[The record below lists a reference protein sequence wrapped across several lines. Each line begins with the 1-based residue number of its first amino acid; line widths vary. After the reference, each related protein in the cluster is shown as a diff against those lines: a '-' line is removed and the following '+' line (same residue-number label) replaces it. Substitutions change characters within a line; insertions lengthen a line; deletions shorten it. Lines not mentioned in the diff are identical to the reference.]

1 LNPAFILPL
10 LSPAA
15 LAQDA
20 EVQPVL
26 ARLRDWIGG
35 PEALA
40 AAGGVEV
47 AGVLVEGGAPRSFL
61 NFVFRLRPFGF
72 REAWTLPV
80 SPQPARLMA
89 TDGEKGWSIGQDGRG
104 ERLPRE
110 AEADLLDRAF
120 LESMRYL
127 DLEAVKWRIVG
138 EENGP
143 PPRRGVPQG
152 EGFEEPARVAAL
164 AFTVPSGREW
174 HLLVDPE
181 TGALHERHVHEGG
194 DIHWVRLGRWERRG
208 PLRLPTRGF
217 DGSTKIAGNALFQAD
232 EVRTGIALADDL
244 FRPPEAPPKR
254 PLSAASPMPRAAASL
269 PGSFYLVLPYLWI
282 GGHGP
287 FPGLLDTGASRTA
300 VAPDVAAGLGLPLL
314 QVGKAGTVFGPAGSN
329 DHWAGEIRV
338 GAEKFPNLTVMS
350 ISVVGLPEVP
360 PSLQPRVVIGMDAIL
375 MTSAVLDL
383 AGERLYFRGPPVRA
397 LADLLREGAFDW
409 AEPGSAET
417 RPREPRVVEVP
428 LRFEGEGK
436 ASATVDVRVGK
447 GKEAVAALLD
457 TGFPAHLRLTKK
469 ALVALGLPTD
479 PAEWKRRGAFPRRM
493 HGAGGV
499 SGVDLVAQLES
510 ISFGPVTI
518 PGPFV
523 YLAGLEGGEQELD
536 FVALLGS
543 ASLFAFPKVGVDAGR
558 KVLELELPPGSR
570 QAADGSVEVPSP
582 GEFLGLS
589 LGAPALPFGPEP
601 ETLPRVVEVFPGS
614 AAERA
619 GVAAG
624 DFLLEVDGAP
634 VRGIAP
640 AALHP
645 RLWAREGRKV
655 ELRLRRAEGG
665 AEYALALP

>member
-1 LNPAFILPL
+1 LNPTFLLPL

-15 LAQDA
+15 LVQDA
-20 EVQPVL
+20 DVPPVL

-80 SPQPARLMA
+80 SPQPARLLA
-89 TDGEKGWSIGQDGRG
+89 TDGEKGWAIGQDGRG
-104 ERLPRE
+104 ERLLRE
-110 AEADLLDRAF
+110 AEGDLLDRASI
-120 LESMRYL
+120 ESMRYL
-127 DLEAVKWRIVG
+127 ELEPARWRIVP

-143 PPRRGVPQG
+143 PPRREVPQG

-164 AFTVPSGREW
+164 AFTGPSGREW
-174 HLLVDPE
+174 HLLVDPT
-181 TGALHERHVHEGG
+181 TGTLHERHSHEGG
-194 DIHWVRLGRWERRG
+194 DTHWVRLGRWERRG
-208 PLRLPTRGF
+208 PLRLPTRGY
-217 DGSTKIAGNALFQAD
+217 DGSTKVPGNALFQVQ
-232 EVRTGIALADDL
+232 EVRTGIELSDDL
-244 FRPPEAPPKR
+244 FRPPEAPAKR
-254 PLSAASPMPRAAASL
+254 PLVAASPMPRAAAAL
-269 PGSFYLVLPYLWI
+269 PGSFYLLLPDLWI
-282 GGHGP
+282 AAHGP
-287 FPGLLDTGASRTA
+287 FPGLLDTGATRTA
-300 VAPDVAAGLGLPLL
+300 VAPEVAAGLGLPLL
-314 QVGKAGTVFGPAGSN
+314 QVGKAGTAFGPAKSS
-329 DHWAGEIRV
+329 DHWAGEVRV
-338 GAEKFPNLTVMS
+338 GKESFPNLPVMS

-360 PSLQPRVVIGMDAIL
+360 ASLQPRVVIGMEAIL

-383 AGERLYFRGPPVRA
+383 DGERLYFRGPPARA
-397 LADLLREGAFDW
+397 LADLLREGAFDLGG
-409 AEPGSAET
+409 PPSAET

-428 LRFEGEGK
+428 LRFEEEGK

-479 PAEWKRRGAFPRRM
+479 PVEWKRRGAFPRRIT
-493 HGAGGV
+493 GAGGV
-499 SGVDLVAQLES
+499 SGVDLVARLES

-523 YLAGLEGGEQELD
+523 HLAGLEGGEQD
-536 FVALLGS
+536 FDFGALLGS
-543 ASLFAFPKVGVDAGR
+543 ASLFAFPKVGVDGGR
-558 KVLELELPPGSR
+558 KLLELELPPGSR
-570 QAADGSVEVPSP
+570 QAADGSVEVSSP

-601 ETLPRVVEVFPGS
+601 EVLPRVVEVFPGTP
-614 AAERA
+614 AAKA

-624 DFLLEVDGAP
+624 DFLLEVGGAP

-640 AALHP
+640 AAFHS
-645 RLWAREGRKV
+645 RLWAREGRRV
-655 ELRLRRAEGG
+655 DLRLRRAEGG
-665 AEYALALP
+665 REYAVALP